1 MKYLKIIGLFALF
14 CLSFICTDK
23 VIDVAINQDSIMV
36 NIKEYAKKNNLKPT
50 NATIIDDTITPGN
63 TGKYINEEKSY
74 KAMKK
79 IGYYE
84 PTLFVYETIYP
95 EISIYNNYHKYI
107 IKGNNSYPNISLIYI
122 INNTATIDN
131 IINIMHKYNIPINF
145 FIDSNILNSNIDL
158 IQKLNKYEIYNYG
171 NNGNYSNDNLII
183 TNNIINNK
191 ANNKSTFCLFLK
203 KDTKSLNNC
212 ANYKMLSIMP
222 KSNNNYLNIKS
233 NLENGSLFLINNS
246 QELPSIIEY
255 ILSKGYNI
263 VPLSTI
269 ITE

>member
-23 VIDVAINQDSIMV
+23 VIDVAINQDSIMMS
-36 NIKEYAKKNNLKPT
+36 IKEYAKKYNINPT
-50 NATIIDDTITPGN
+50 DAIIDEDTIIPGS

-74 KAMKK
+74 KVMKK

-84 PTLFVYETIYP
+84 PSLLIYETIYP
-95 EISIYNNYHKYI
+95 EISIYNNYSKYI
-107 IKGNNSYPNISLIYI
+107 TKGNSKYPSTSLIYI

-131 IINIMHKYNIPINF
+131 LINIMNKYSIPISF
-145 FIDSNILNSNIDL
+145 FIDSNLLINNINI

-171 NNGNYSNDNLII
+171 NIGVYSQDNLII
-183 TNNIINNK
+183 SNNIINNK
-191 ANNKSTFCLFLK
+191 AGNKSTYCLFLK
-203 KDTKSLNNC
+203 KDSSSLNNC

-222 KSNNNYLNIKS
+222 KTNINYLNIKS
-233 NLENGSLFLINNS
+233 NLENGSLILINNT

-255 ILSKGYNI
+255 ILSKGYSI
-263 VPLSTI
+263 IPLSDI
-269 ITE
+269 IKE